1 VVEDKVG
8 IKEYLGIK
16 IDYNKEKKL
25 DRFSLETLKDRY
37 FWKETKENG
46 YTETETH
53 AQEAFARA
61 AVFGATHKGNTD
73 FELAQRLYNYSS
85 DCWFMFSTP
94 ILSNGGTSRGLPI
107 SCFLNYV
114 PDSRDGLSDHYDE
127 NIWLASSGG
136 GIGGYWGDIRSN
148 GIPTTHGSRSTGS
161 IPFMHVVD
169 SQMLAFNQGDTRR
182 GSYASYTNIS
192 HPEIEEFINMRKETG
207 GDTNRKNLNLH
218 NGVNIT
224 NEFLNAVENNL
235 DWRLIDPKTNDAVK
249 IVNARDLWWQIIN
262 ARAET
267 GEPYMI
273 NIDTCNEVLPKEQ
286 KDLGLEIKQSNLC
299 SEITLPTNEE
309 RTAVCCLSSVNLE
322 YFDEWSEQ
330 PLFIEDLITMLD
342 NVLQHYIDNA
352 VDTDALGEYNANF
365 KRFTKHIKEGKK
377 GFTKSAY
384 SAYRERSLG
393 LGAMGFHSYLQS
405 HNIPFESIYATG
417 FNYKAFKHI
426 KTQASRASEK
436 LADDRGEAPD
446 VSGSGRR
453 NAHLLAVAPNASS
466 SIICG
471 GASPSIEPYR
481 ANVYTHKTLSGSF
494 QVKNKYLEDILKS
507 KGLKKTELEKVWKDI
522 SGHEGSVQHLDILTE
537 KEQQTFK
544 TASEIDQLWVI
555 EHAEK
560 RQEFICQSQSVNLF
574 FTLPK
579 ATESQEIHDDYMQ
592 YVNDV
597 HWYGMN
603 KLKSLYYFRSNAAR
617 NVENVN
623 IKIPRIKLDDV
634 DCIACEG

>member
-1 VVEDKVG
+1 MVDDKVG

-16 IDYNKEKKL
+16 INYSNEKLL
-25 DRFSLETLKDRY
+25 DKFSLDTLKDRY
-37 FWKETKENG
+37 LWEN
-46 YTETETH
+46 ETH

-61 AVFGATHKGNTD
+61 SVFGATYKGHTD
-73 FELAQRLYNYSS
+73 FELAQRLYHYSS
-85 DCWFMFSTP
+85 SCWFMFSTP

-114 PDSRDGLSDHYDE
+114 PDSRDGLSAHYDE

-136 GIGGYWGDIRSN
+136 GIGGFWGDIRSN
-148 GIPTTHGSRSTGS
+148 GISTTHGSKSTGS

-169 SQMLAFNQGDTRR
+169 SQMLAFNQGTTRR
-182 GSYASYTNIS
+182 GSYAAYMDIS
-192 HPEIEEFINMRKETG
+192 HPEIEEFINMRKESG
-207 GDTNRKNLNLH
+207 GDINRKNLNLH
-218 NGVNIT
+218 NGINIT
-224 NEFLNAVENNL
+224 NEFLKAVQE
-235 DWRLIDPKTNDAVK
+235 DADFRLIDPKTKEPTK

-267 GEPYMI
+267 GEPYMV
-273 NIDTCNEVLPKEQ
+273 NIDTCNEALPKEQ
-286 KDLGLEIKQSNLC
+286 KDLGLEIRQSNLC

-322 YFDEWSEQ
+322 YFDEWSEN
-330 PLFIEDLITMLD
+330 PLFIDDLITMLD

-352 VDTDALGEYNANF
+352 VDTNNLGEYNANF
-365 KRFTKHIKEGKK
+365 KRFQKHIKPGKEG
-377 GFTKSAY
+377 FLKSAY

-405 HNIPFESIYATG
+405 RSIPFEGIFATG

-426 KTQASRASEK
+426 KRHSLRATER
-436 LADDRGEAPD
+436 LADERGESPD

-471 GASPSIEPYR
+471 GTSPSIEPYR

-494 QVKNKYLEDILKS
+494 QVKNKYLEDILKD
-507 KGLKKTELEKVWKDI
+507 KGLKKDELTALWKDI
-522 SGHEGSVQHLDILTE
+522 AGNEGSVQHLDILTDDE
-537 KEQQTFK
+537 KEIFK
-544 TASEIDQLWVI
+544 TANEIDQIWII
-555 EHAEK
+555 EHAAK
-560 RQEFICQSQSVNLF
+560 RQEFICQAQSVNLF
-574 FTLPK
+574 FTIPT
-579 ATESQEIHDDYMQ
+579 ATEPQEVHDEYMQ

-603 KLKSLYYFRSNAAR
+603 KLKSLYYFRTNAAR
-617 NVENVN
+617 NAENVN
-623 IKIPRIKLDDV
+623 TKVQRIKLDDAECV
-634 DCIACEG
+634 ACEG